1 MTKNK
6 KNESKMETIKQRAIY
21 VYLPTTHM
29 IKKWKE
35 KAEKQQTSISKFVI
49 EHVEN
54 SLRQEEDEETYTSR
68 VELLQEIK
76 KLKEEN
82 KEQRKR
88 NKIMDTVI
96 ERLEQELK
104 EYRSRTFIDKDYAG
118 IRKYETELINLFKE
132 KKEIRKEEL
141 LDFLNINTT
150 DSTIVKSIYTQIENL
165 ENYGLIKDLGGK
177 WRWKI

>member
-54 SLRQEEDEETYTSR
+54 SLRQEEDQETYISR

-88 NKIMDTVI
+88 NKIMDTVV

-104 EYRSRTFIDKDYAG
+104 EYRSRTFIDKDYTG
-118 IRKYETELINLFKE
+118 IRKYEKELINLFKE

>member
-6 KNESKMETIKQRAIY
+6 KESKTDTIKQRAIY
-21 VYLPTTHM
+21 VYLPTQQM

-35 KAEKQQTSISKFVI
+35 KAEKQNTSISKFVI

-54 SLRQEEDEETYTSR
+54 SLRQEEDEETYTPR

-88 NKIMDTVI
+88 NKIMDTVV

-104 EYRSRTFIDKDYAG
+104 EYRAKPFIEKDYTG
-118 IRKYETELINLFKE
+118 IRKYETELINLFRE
-132 KKEIRKEEL
+132 KREIRKEEL

-150 DSTIVKSIYTQIENL
+150 NNTIVKAIYAQIENL
-165 ENYGLIKDLGGK
+165 ENYGLIRDLGGK
-177 WRWKI
+177 WRWKK

>member
-6 KNESKMETIKQRAIY
+6 KESKTDTIKQRAIY
-21 VYLPTTHM
+21 VYLPTQQM

-35 KAEKQQTSISKFVI
+35 KAEKQNTSISKFVI

-54 SLRQEEDEETYTSR
+54 SLRQEEDEETYTPR

-88 NKIMDTVI
+88 NKIMDTVV

-104 EYRSRTFIDKDYAG
+104 EYRAKPFIEKDYTG
-118 IRKYETELINLFKE
+118 IRKYETELINLFRE
-132 KKEIRKEEL
+132 KREIRKEEL

-150 DSTIVKSIYTQIENL
+150 NNKIVKAIYAQIENL
-165 ENYGLIKDLGGK
+165 ENYGLIRDLGGK
-177 WRWKI
+177 WRWKK